1 MILELEEN
9 ANDCLHCGGRP
20 TAGHNDYIGD
30 TYIGDTYCFFCK
42 CGISTEWFS
51 AEELLQV
58 WNNTAVAT
66 QIQAAMTA
74 EEEPEGTP

>member
-51 AEELLQV
+51 AEELLQGGGDKL
-58 WNNTAVAT
+58 A
-66 QIQAAMTA
+66 QMMAMMSQFNSTVEA
-74 EEEPEGTP
+74 L